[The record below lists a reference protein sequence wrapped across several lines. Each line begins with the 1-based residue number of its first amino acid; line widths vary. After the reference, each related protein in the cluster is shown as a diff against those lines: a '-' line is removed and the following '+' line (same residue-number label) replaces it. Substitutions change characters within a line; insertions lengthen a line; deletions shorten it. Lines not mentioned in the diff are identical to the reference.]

1 MKSLNFKKNFR
12 SIGDNSNSSRRE
24 LALEIQVQAQI
35 SGNAMALCD
44 AVGLPRAT
52 YYRLLKNPKTRGSRK
67 YSTSPRSLS
76 KMEMQKV
83 IDVLHDP
90 RFLDKSPAQIYAI
103 MLDEGSYICSISTM
117 YRILHAR
124 KEVRERRNVLIRPN
138 YRRPELLATGP
149 NQVWSWDI
157 TKLRGPQKWSYYYL
171 YVIID
176 IFSRHVVGWL
186 IADRESA
193 ELAKHL
199 IAETCQRQ
207 RVDTKEL
214 IIHSDRGT
222 AMTSKAVAM
231 LLADLGVTKS
241 LNRPHVSND
250 NPYSE
255 SQFKTLKYNP
265 HFPGR
270 FGSIE
275 DARTFCKWFFSW
287 YNNEHRHS
295 GIALMTPSTVHYG
308 LADACSKKRQ
318 GVLNRAFGRNP
329 ERFVRGLPR
338 TIELP
343 NAAWINPPQ
352 PEDTPTTN
360 DTISSITI
368 IGGAK

>member
-1 MKSLNFKKNFR
+1 M
-12 SIGDNSNSSRRE
+12 
-24 LALEIQVQAQI
+24 
-35 SGNAMALCD
+35 
-44 AVGLPRAT
+44 
-52 YYRLLKNPKTRGSRK
+52 YR
-67 YSTSPRSLS
+67 
-76 KMEMQKV
+76 
-83 IDVLHDP
+83 VLHS
-90 RFLDKSPAQIYAI
+90 L
-103 MLDEGSYICSISTM
+103 
-117 YRILHAR
+117 
-124 KEVRERRNVLIRPN
+124 KEVRERRNVLRHPN
-138 YRRPELLATGP
+138 YERPELLARGP

-157 TKLRGPQKWSYYYL
+157 TKLKGPQKWTYYYL

-186 IADRESA
+186 IADRESS

-199 IAETCQRQ
+199 ISETCHRQ
-207 RVDTKEL
+207 RAKTTEL

-222 AMTSKAVAM
+222 SMTSKTVAL

-275 DARTFCKWFFSW
+275 DAKVFCKWFFDW

-308 LADACSKKRQ
+308 LAESCSTQRQKVLCEAFKRH
-318 GVLNRAFGRNP
+318 P
-329 ERFVRGLPR
+329 ERFVRGLPS
-338 TIELP
+338 TIPLP
-343 NAAWINPPQ
+343 AAAWINPPVT
-352 PEDTPTTN
+352 EDGEIN
-360 DTISSITI
+360 TISSITI
-368 IGGAK
+368 IG